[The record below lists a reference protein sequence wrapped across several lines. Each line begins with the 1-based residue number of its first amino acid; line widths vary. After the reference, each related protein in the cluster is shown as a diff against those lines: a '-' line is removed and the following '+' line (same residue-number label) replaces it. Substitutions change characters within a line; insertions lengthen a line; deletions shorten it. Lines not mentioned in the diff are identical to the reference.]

1 LQAASSWVFNTPAVV
16 FDEYALNLYAL
27 TRITEYS
34 SRVYLYLWNPRLKR
48 QGFGNFIIVSSYLH
62 GVVGMGSIVLY
73 RERDGRVYT
82 IDEPLDSNLDLN
94 TVRLELGLP
103 EYVDLNQRTVRR
115 AAATIWFSINS
126 PKLLAGSKNQ
136 PKEALY
142 PLLIGG
148 AAIKMLCES
157 ANQEGNPFNRSIGD
171 IDFVVSKKD
180 GSKFIQV
187 LLNMSSV
194 AGRAYHYFVTEG
206 DRMFNALRAG
216 TRYRVRAVEGVA
228 DGEAVVKTT
237 DVFVEKMELRHTVKL
252 EDEDFRQAKPNIYT
266 VGAEKLLL
274 TKAQVITE
282 LDKKS
287 LPELE
292 AAGQAFRILN
302 YPYYKD
308 SKLVIGMEQKDMMDL
323 CALIHD
329 RVLDVKSGP
338 RLDPQRVSELLKKD
352 QKFLLTVRLN
362 LQNIL
367 DRSDWLRSKGLS
379 EHQITKLNEATKSIL
394 NVLPNPDKKWDKPW
408 WNTDVETP
416 VIT

>member
-1 LQAASSWVFNTPAVV
+1 
-16 FDEYALNLYAL
+16 
-27 TRITEYS
+27 
-34 SRVYLYLWNPRLKR
+34 
-48 QGFGNFIIVSSYLH
+48 
-62 GVVGMGSIVLY
+62 MGSIVLY

-82 IDEPLDSNLDLN
+82 IDEPLDSKIDLEV
-94 TVRLELGLP
+94 VRSELGLP
-103 EYVDLNQRTVRR
+103 SYVDFNHNTVRR
-115 AAATIWFSINS
+115 AAATIWFSVNA
-126 PKLLAGSKNQ
+126 PKLLGGSKNQ
-136 PKEALY
+136 PKEGVY

-171 IDFVVSKKD
+171 IDFVVNKKD
-180 GSKFIQV
+180 GSRFIQ
-187 LLNMSSV
+187 LLLGMSAV
-194 AGRAYHYFVTEG
+194 TGKAYHYFVTEG

-216 TRYRVRAVEGVA
+216 TRYRVRAVEGA
-228 DGEAVVKTT
+228 TNGEAIVKTT

-252 EDEDFRQAKPNIYT
+252 EDQDFRNAKTNVYT
-266 VGAEKLLL
+266 VGPEKLLL

-282 LDKKS
+282 LDRKS

-302 YPYYKD
+302 YPHYRENKV
-308 SKLVIGMEQKDMMDL
+308 VIGMEQKDMMDL

-329 RVLDVKSGP
+329 RTLGVESGP
-338 RLDPQRVSELLKKD
+338 RLEPKRVAELLRKD

-367 DRSDWLRSKGLS
+367 DRADWLKSRGLS
-379 EHQITKLNEATKSIL
+379 EKQLSRLSEAVKTIL
-394 NVLPNPDKKWDKPW
+394 DALPNPDKKWEKPW

-416 VIT
+416 VIV

>member
-1 LQAASSWVFNTPAVV
+1 
-16 FDEYALNLYAL
+16 
-27 TRITEYS
+27 
-34 SRVYLYLWNPRLKR
+34 
-48 QGFGNFIIVSSYLH
+48 VSSYLH

-379 EHQITKLNEATKSIL
+379 EHQITKLTEATKSIL
-394 NVLPNPDKKWDKPW
+394 NALPNPDKKWDKPW